1 MAGRRGTPKEQ
12 SISKRPVISPPIE
25 GTLREYHA
33 LHTDP
38 HSTVRIPITDMASRM
53 SMKLLDPHQGLNE
66 QALQQKNAV
75 KREAQRQAEAI
86 HEKLRRL
93 GQEIPKFDFLE
104 LIGKG
109 AYGRVFKW
117 YVWHSP

>member
-1 MAGRRGTPKEQ
+1 
-12 SISKRPVISPPIE
+12 
-25 GTLREYHA
+25 
-33 LHTDP
+33 
-38 HSTVRIPITDMASRM
+38 
-53 SMKLLDPHQGLNE
+53 MKLLDPHHGLHE
-66 QALQQKNAV
+66 AMQQKNAV

-93 GQEIPKFDFLE
+93 GHEIPKFDFLE

-117 YVWHSP
+117 YVWCFPPMPTAFLLRTWRRFLLDLLSSYCREERGTLEALALVRRARASL